1 MVMLK
6 WDEDTKR
13 LFENGVDQ
21 GVLYLKKSDGT
32 YDKGVAWNGLT
43 KVSDRGHLDPHHF
56 QISV

>member
-21 GVLYLKKSDGT
+21 GVLYLKNPT
-32 YDKGVAWNGLT
+32 VLMT
-43 KVSDRGHLDPHHF
+43 KVLRGM
-56 QISV
+56 V

>member
-13 LFENGVDQ
+13 LFGNGVDQ

-32 YDKGVAWNGLT
+32 YDKGVA
-43 KVSDRGHLDPHHF
+43 
-56 QISV
+56 